1 LDFSP
6 SQLYRPV
13 AFRALHFCTSAL
25 RFMFRALNLVHFS
38 ASLASA
44 AFIFASLS
52 PISITAPT
60 LNPCKPPPPFH
71 FAFQRDEARLAA
83 LRCRPSTHENRLMAR
98 AKPRLSIDSPI
109 PFASK
114 PPKNRSL
121 LLSCWLFFWRIDF
134 SMSMRRRM
142 RSGETRESGEREV
155 TSKKMLSIGKFAFI
169 PSELVRGV

>member
-1 LDFSP
+1 
-6 SQLYRPV
+6 
-13 AFRALHFCTSAL
+13 
-25 RFMFRALNLVHFS
+25 MFRALNLVHFS

-121 LLSCWLFFWRIDF
+121 LLSCWLFFLANRFFHVYETQNAERRNPRVGRERSNKQKNVINWKICFHTIGAGSWCVRTFF
-134 SMSMRRRM
+134 SLCT
-142 RSGETRESGEREV
+142 SGVG
-155 TSKKMLSIGKFAFI
+155 
-169 PSELVRGV
+169 